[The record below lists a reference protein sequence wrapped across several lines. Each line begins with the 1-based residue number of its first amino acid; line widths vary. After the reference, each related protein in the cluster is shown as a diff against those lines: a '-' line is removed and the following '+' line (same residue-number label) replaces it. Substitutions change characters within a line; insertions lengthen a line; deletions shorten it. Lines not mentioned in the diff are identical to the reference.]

1 MSVNEFQNKEGEK
14 CNSSRLEHA
23 LLESLFYNEMITMDD
38 PSSLSS
44 DFMAYLSS
52 NEVNNHGTPDAGAIA
67 EKAMLRDFGVSS
79 SSVPNRVDHINQSSQ
94 NRPPQSMNANAWT
107 ERPEIPERPVVRGQ
121 SESSA
126 HVAAGQITGAERSI
140 ASKSNE
146 KPVLQTKPEEQ
157 THHMISQFAVLARR
171 LGISLPSGVL
181 STLSNK
187 TKGLGDTVN
196 TPSLNQNHPE
206 ALSGIIQSEVQKS
219 IDPGQNESG
228 DNDTDESVS
237 GSATDSRKRSR
248 AEDSTVAK
256 APPHSKRRKKP
267 NLSDCESK
275 LSALKAENE
284 MLKRHLDTVTNKS
297 QRFEEERK
305 KQEKEMKRLMQ
316 EGAGAENLNPLLKKF
331 SEMYSDYGHH
341 RHQELTFHLD
351 QLQRLI
357 APTDF
362 TKMGLFTMGQNE
374 QNKGNPIAG
383 ILRKELHIT
392 TQQGRKI
399 VEQSQ
404 KIRDLT
410 DNLKECVD
418 LLGKLKSICKHK
430 QEVFSNR
437 MSKCQEI
444 LNPLQVVKLLLWVD
458 EHSNILESRC
468 PGWRSERIH
477 SKQKATR

>member
-1 MSVNEFQNKEGEK
+1 MSGNEFENKEKEK
-14 CNSSRLEHA
+14 LISSGLEHA
-23 LLESLFYNEMITMDD
+23 LLESLFYNEMMMMDD
-38 PSSLSS
+38 SFNLSS

-52 NEVNNHGTPDAGAIA
+52 NEENNNGTPDAGAIA

-79 SSVPNRVDHINQSSQ
+79 SNAPSRVDNPNHQSSL
-94 NRPPQSMNANAWT
+94 NRPPQSMNANTWT
-107 ERPEIPERPVVRGQ
+107 ERPVIPERPLVNGQ
-121 SESSA
+121 SEVLSHA
-126 HVAAGQITGAERSI
+126 AAGHINSAERST
-140 ASKSNE
+140 ASKNREIS
-146 KPVLQTKPEEQ
+146 VLQTKPEEQ

-181 STLSNK
+181 SALSNK
-187 TKGLGDTVN
+187 SKRTGDSVN
-196 TPSLNQNHPE
+196 IPSLNENHLE
-206 ALSGIIQSEVQKS
+206 LLSDIIQSEVRKS
-219 IDPGQNESG
+219 ADPVSSDENG
-228 DNDTDESVS
+228 DTNNADES
-237 GSATDSRKRSR
+237 TDSRKRPRS
-248 AEDSTVAK
+248 EGSGIVTK

-284 MLKRHLDTVTNKS
+284 MLKRHLDTATNRS

-305 KQEKEMKRLMQ
+305 KQEKEMKKLMQ
-316 EGAGAENLNPLLKKF
+316 EGAGAEKLNPLLKKF

-383 ILRKELHIT
+383 ILRKELCIT
-392 TQQGRKI
+392 PQQGRKI

-410 DNLKECVD
+410 DNLKECVG

-430 QEVFSNR
+430 QEVFNNR

-444 LNPLQVVKLLLWVD
+444 LTPLQVVKLLLWVD
-458 EHSNILESRC
+458 EHSNILESTC
-468 PGWRSERIH
+468 PGWGSERIH
-477 SKQKATR
+477 PNP